1 MTTPDAPAA
10 PGSVPPS
17 RPSVPTPAAP
27 DRPSGLLAFTEAVP
41 AAPPPTRR
49 SRERDP
55 FLDNAKYLAIIL
67 VVVGHLIE
75 DLRDV
80 PEAHAIYF
88 FLYTFHMP
96 LFIALSGYLSRNF
109 TFSAGKAR
117 KLISGLAVPYVIF
130 EVAYSLP
137 RLFLDGDLEISL
149 LDPYYLT
156 WFLMS
161 LFLWRLSTPVWQQL
175 RWPLVIAVG
184 LSLLSGMSELP
195 DELSMNRTFG
205 LLPFYVLG
213 LMLTPAH
220 LELLKR
226 PAVRV
231 AGAVVLAGGLA
242 LAFALHADIAT
253 EWIRWRDSNAKIGV
267 DNLTG
272 SAMRLAMLTAGAA
285 LLAAFLAVTPS
296 RRTWFSGLG
305 AATMY
310 AYLLH
315 GFFVKV
321 FQVYAKEMST
331 PAGVVLAVLL
341 GVAIATLLCT
351 PPVRRLTHWA
361 VEPDTSWA
369 FTALR
374 RPSKPGA
381 RG

>member
-10 PGSVPPS
+10 PGSVPAS
-17 RPSVPTPAAP
+17 RPSVPGTAAVESPPGVLGFPADTPAP
-27 DRPSGLLAFTEAVP
+27 PRRPRG
-41 AAPPPTRR
+41 
-49 SRERDP
+49 ERDP

-80 PEAHAIYF
+80 PAAHALYF

-96 LFIALSGYLSRNF
+96 LFITLSGYLSRNF
-109 TFSAGKAR
+109 TFSPGKAR
-117 KLISGLAVPYVIF
+117 KLISGLAVPYIIF
-130 EVAYSLP
+130 ELAYSLP
-137 RLFLDGDLEISL
+137 RLFLYGDLDISL
-149 LDPYYLT
+149 LDPYFLT

-175 RWPLVIAVG
+175 RWPLLVAVL

-220 LELLKR
+220 LDLLKR

-231 AGAVVLAGGLA
+231 LGAAVLAGGLV
-242 LAFALHADIAT
+242 LAFALHTDIAT
-253 EWIRWRDSNAKIGV
+253 EWIRWRNSNAKIGV

-272 SAMRLAMLTAGAA
+272 SAMRLGMLMAGAT
-285 LLAAFLAVTPS
+285 LLCAFLAITPS
-296 RRTWFSGLG
+296 RRTWYSALG

-331 PAGVVLAVLL
+331 PAGVALAVLL
-341 GVAIATLLCT
+341 GVALATLLCT
-351 PPVRRLTHWA
+351 SPVRRLTRWA
-361 VEPDTSWA
+361 IEPDTSWF

-374 RPSKPGA
+374 RPTKSGGKG
-381 RG
+381 R